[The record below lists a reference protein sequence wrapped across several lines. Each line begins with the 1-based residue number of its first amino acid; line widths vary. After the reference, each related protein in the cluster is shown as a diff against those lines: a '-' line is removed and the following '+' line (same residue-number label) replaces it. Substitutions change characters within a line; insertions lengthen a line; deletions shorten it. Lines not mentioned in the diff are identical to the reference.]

1 MSMEVIKR
9 LPEGTTKETISRI
22 RNDAPQIAYNSE
34 GRISVRIPQD
44 NGDVLVVFDRPLSR
58 ELIRFVKNG
67 VTELP
72 TGESYCHKCAEEFD
86 NRIPF

>member
-9 LPEGTTKETISRI
+9 LPEGATKETISRI

-34 GRISVRIPQD
+34 GRISVRIPQG

-58 ELIRFVKNG
+58 ELIRFVKYG
-67 VTELP
+67 VAEMP
-72 TGESYCHKCAEEFD
+72 AGESYCHNCTEEL
-86 NRIPF
+86 NNSIPF